1 MANLKAIRRRI
12 KSVQATQKITRAMRL
27 VAAAK
32 VRKAQA
38 RTLAARP
45 FTQRVV
51 RMLRE
56 VVRDTD
62 AIDLSGMPLLEQR
75 KNVKKICLIV
85 VTSDRGL
92 CGSYNSTILR
102 FALERKRILEE
113 GIDKDGKP
121 VKDENGQP
129 EGGKEVSLIVI
140 GLKGAIFMKHVR
152 DAKGKPI
159 TVHNHFTQLPAV
171 PTVGEAKLIAQTAA
185 EIFVKGTAGKVELIF
200 TRFLSLLR
208 SEIAHMQYL
217 PVELPPAAT
226 DETHHIDPLL
236 LFEPSVE
243 EVLEKELLPKY
254 IENVIYQALL
264 DATASELAARMNA
277 MSNASNNAADLIQSL
292 TLVYNKARQA
302 SITQELLEVVGGAEA
317 LRG

>member
-32 VRKAQA
+32 VRRAQA

-45 FTQRVV
+45 FTTGVV

-62 AIDLSGMPLLEQR
+62 AIDLAEMPLLQQR
-75 KNVKKICLIV
+75 KEVKKVAIIV

-92 CGSYNSTILR
+92 CGSYNTTILR
-102 FALERKRILEE
+102 FSLERMRKLKAE
-113 GIDKDGKP
+113 G
-121 VKDENGQP
+121 V
-129 EGGKEVSLIVI
+129 EVSWIII
-140 GLKGAIFMKHVR
+140 GLKGAAFMRHVPGEKH
-152 DAKGKPI
+152 KY
-159 TVHNHFTQLPAV
+159 FTNLAAV
-171 PTVGEAKLIAQTAA
+171 PTGAEAKLIA
-185 EIFVKGTAGKVELIF
+185 EIASDLYTKGTVDRVELIY

-208 SEIAHMQYL
+208 SEIHHMQYL
-217 PVELPPAAT
+217 PVELPPAAI
-226 DETHHIDPLL
+226 DETPGVPDPLL

-243 EVLEKELLPKY
+243 EVLQKELLPKY
-254 IENVIYQALL
+254 IENVVYQALL
-264 DATASELAARMNA
+264 DASASELAARMTA
-277 MSNASNNAADLIQSL
+277 MSNAATNAGELIQSL

-317 LRG
+317 LKA

>member
-45 FTQRVV
+45 FTERVI

-62 AIDLSGMPLLEQR
+62 AIDLAGIPLLEQR
-75 KNVKKICLIV
+75 KEVKRVCLLV

-92 CGSYNSTILR
+92 CGSYNTTLLR
-102 FALERKRILEE
+102 FAIERMRALKAE
-113 GIDKDGKP
+113 
-121 VKDENGQP
+121 
-129 EGGKEVSLIVI
+129 GKEVSWIVI
-140 GLKGAIFMKHVR
+140 GLKGAAFLKHVGGE
-152 DAKGKPI
+152 KHK
-159 TVHNHFTQLPAV
+159 HFTQLPAV
-171 PTVGEAKLIAQTAA
+171 PTVGEAKLIAETAS
-185 EIFVKGTAGKVELIF
+185 EVFVSGKADQVELIYTHF
-200 TRFLSLLR
+200 ISMLR
-208 SEIAHMQYL
+208 SKINHMQYL
-217 PVELPPAAT
+217 PVQLPEAAK
-226 DETHHIDPLL
+226 DETPHVDPLL
-236 LFEPSVE
+236 IFEPTVE
-243 EVLEKELLPKY
+243 EVLQRELLPKY
-254 IENVIYQALL
+254 IENVIYQSLL
-264 DATASELAARMNA
+264 DASASELAARMNA
-277 MSNASNNAADLIQSL
+277 MSNASTNAADLIQSL

-317 LRG
+317 LNK